1 MIVKVLSPRA
11 QGSPLPTRKLHA
23 RKVVKVMLP
32 EVIPFPLYHGT
43 STAFLEDIRK
53 LGLGAKDP
61 LAEIGLHG
69 FVKDLLPIIDANL
82 KGVAIYEAR
91 RQSFG
96 YMAEQKSA
104 AMNFQH
110 GQTYLSPSKKTAIRY
125 AVDKRYGSELLSYSL
140 VFLQLLLD
148 LEVPG
153 VASELYQRHPAVF
166 RFLDISPSPMLVR
179 ADHVPLDALMTENGK
194 DTVSSIERLLQLSE
208 KGGKHLEEFGQQ
220 TNFRLISPLSVRQTK
235 LWFINVTEWNP
246 FTPKYALYDLAS

>member
-1 MIVKVLSPRA
+1 MSDIL
-11 QGSPLPTRKLHA
+11 
-23 RKVVKVMLP
+23 
-32 EVIPFPLYHGT
+32 PFPLFHGT
-43 STAFLEDIRK
+43 STAFLEDIRS

-61 LAEIGLHG
+61 LAEIGLYE
-69 FVKDLLPIIDANL
+69 FVKDLMPIIDANL
-82 KGVAIYEAR
+82 KGMAIYEAR

-96 YMAEQKSA
+96 LMAEQKIA

-125 AVDKRYGSELLSYSL
+125 AVNKRYGSELLSYSL

-179 ADHVPLDALMTENGK
+179 ADDVPLASLLTENGK
-194 DTVSSIERLLQLSE
+194 DTAGSVERLLQLWETGE
-208 KGGKHLEEFGQQ
+208 KQLEEFGQQ
-220 TNFRLISPLSVRQTK
+220 TNFRLINPLAASQTK
-235 LWFINVTEWNP
+235 LWFVNVTEWNS
-246 FTPKYALYDLAS
+246 FTPKYTLYDLAS